1 MSDEPRVDLHAH
13 TTASD
18 GALQPSELVAL
29 ARQVGLAVLA
39 VTDHDTTAGLDAA
52 LATAG
57 GGLEVIPGVE
67 LSTDAPEG
75 EIHILGYFIDYRQ
88 PAFQAQ
94 LAELRDGRIGRAKAM
109 VDRLRELG
117 VPVSWER
124 VQELAAGAVGRPHIA
139 QALVEAGHVASV
151 TEAFERYLRRGGPAY
166 VEREKL
172 TPAGA
177 VRMIRQVGGVAI
189 LAHPYI
195 LDVYGQFKVRLPLD
209 RVLPELCAAGLQ
221 GLEAYY
227 TNYTPAT
234 TAELSAIA
242 ERFGLITTG
251 GSDFHG
257 GGTVP
262 EAQLGAVAVPYA
274 CVTRLRALASHR
286 C

>member
-1 MSDEPRVDLHAH
+1 VIGERRVDLHTH

-18 GALQPSELVAL
+18 GALEPTELVAL

-39 VTDHDTTAGLDAA
+39 ITDHDTTAGLDAA
-52 LATAG
+52 LAAAG
-57 GGLEVIPGVE
+57 DGLEVIPGVE

-75 EIHILGYFIDYRQ
+75 EIHVLGYYIDYAQ
-88 PAFQAQ
+88 PAFQQ
-94 LAELRDGRIGRAKAM
+94 LLGDLRAARVGRAKAM
-109 VDRLRELG
+109 VDRLCQLG
-117 VPVSWER
+117 APISWER

-151 TEAFERYLRRGGPAY
+151 PEAFDRYLRRDGPAY

-172 TPAGA
+172 TPAEA
-177 VRMIRQVGGVAI
+177 VLMIRRVGGVAV

-195 LDVYGQFKVRLPLD
+195 LATDGQTKARLPLD
-209 RVLPELCAAGLQ
+209 RVLPELCDAGLQ
-221 GLEAYY
+221 GIEAYY

-234 TAELSAIA
+234 TAELHAIA

-262 EAQLGAVAVPYA
+262 EAHLGAVPVPYTS
-274 CVTRLRALASHR
+274 VERLRALAGR
-286 C
+286 

>member
-177 VRMIRQVGGVAI
+177 VQMIRQVGGVAI

-234 TAELSAIA
+234 TAKLSAIA

-274 CVTRLRALASHR
+274 CVTRLRALASRR